1 MIEKWLVSEIHDLL
15 IRLYG
20 EGLKKQEKEDYEKL
34 SISELED
41 LRLRL
46 MLKLL

>member
-1 MIEKWLVSEIHDLL
+1 MSAKWLVSEIHDLL

-20 EGLKKQEKEDYEKL
+20 EGLDKQEKKKYENLPIEDL
-34 SISELED
+34 SD